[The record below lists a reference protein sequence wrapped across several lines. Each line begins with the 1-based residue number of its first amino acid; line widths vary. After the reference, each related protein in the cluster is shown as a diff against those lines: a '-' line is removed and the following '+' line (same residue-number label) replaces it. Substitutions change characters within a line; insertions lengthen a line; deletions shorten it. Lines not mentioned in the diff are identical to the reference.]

1 MLYQLPSGKT
11 IEISTEKYLQMSD
24 DDLQYFV
31 AQDAGDSI
39 ENPFFGSSME
49 KSKFVGLSD
58 DELEDLIDTNLVEVP
73 DLDSF
78 EKLDDLDSYIDFF
91 D

>member
-24 DDLQYFV
+24 DDLQYFA

-39 ENPFFGSSME
+39 ENPFFGSSLD
-49 KSKFVGLSD
+49 KSTFIGLSE
-58 DELEDLIDTNLVEVP
+58 DELDELIEDQIYEVP
-73 DLDSF
+73 DIDPF
-78 EKLDDLDSYIDFF
+78 EKLDDLDADDDFY